1 MLLIFF
7 IFLIILN
14 EIIIK
19 HNLLSD
25 RIELSRHK
33 LFVSKIKIPSSA
45 GLFLIIFIFTFK
57 NDLGY
62 LNLVCFFAIFLIGI
76 SSDRIRNFSPTL
88 RLALQITF
96 SLLLI
101 LNTQTIIQD
110 VRIDNINIFLQKN
123 IIISATF
130 TVFCFLVLM
139 NGTNFIDGINLN
151 TIGYYIIIYLFITLI
166 SKNNNL
172 NLDYNFNQK
181 ILIFLFIIFLL
192 NYLNKTQLGDSGA
205 YLLSF
210 FTAYYVI
217 EFINLN
223 PSVSPYFAVLILWYP
238 CFENLFSI
246 FRKIYQKQ
254 NVSAADNSHLHHKVF
269 IFLKD
274 SKFKRANNISGFI
287 LNLLNLFLVLLSL
300 IYFDSTIVLITMIMI
315 NILCYLLLYYFLSK
329 KLFKKPRDHIN

>member
-1 MLLIFF
+1 MLFF
-7 IFLIILN
+7 FLII
-14 EIIIK
+14 I
-19 HNLLSD
+19 
-25 RIELSRHK
+25 
-33 LFVSKIKIPSSA
+33 
-45 GLFLIIFIFTFK
+45 LFLIFKKTIIKKNFLPDNTHFSKHKNFVTSDFRIPISAGFFLMIFIFIFK

-62 LNLVCFFAIFLIGI
+62 LNLFYFFAIFLIGI
-76 SSDRIRNFSPTL
+76 LSDRVKNFSPIA
-88 RLALQITF
+88 RLTLQIAF
-96 SLLLI
+96 SVLLI

-110 VRIDNINIFLQKN
+110 VRIDNLNIFLQKN

-139 NGTNFIDGINLN
+139 NGTNFIDGVNLN
-151 TIGYYIIIYLFITLI
+151 TIGYYIIVYLFITLI

-172 NLDYNFNQK
+172 NLDYNFTQK
-181 ILIFLFIIFLL
+181 ILIFLFTIYFL

-254 NVSAADNSHLHHKVF
+254 SVSVPDNLHLHHKVF

-287 LNLLNLFLVLLSL
+287 LNLLNLFLLILSL
-300 IYFDSTIVLITMIMI
+300 IYFDSTIVLITMVMI
-315 NILCYLLLYYFLSK
+315 NIFFYVLLYYFLSK
-329 KLFKKPRDHIN
+329 KLFKKS